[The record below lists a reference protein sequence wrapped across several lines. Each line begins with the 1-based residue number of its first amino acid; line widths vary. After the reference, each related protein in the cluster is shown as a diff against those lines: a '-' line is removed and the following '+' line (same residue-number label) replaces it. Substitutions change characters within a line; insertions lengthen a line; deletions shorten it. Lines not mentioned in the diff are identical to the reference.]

1 MVDSSHVP
9 SGCSIWPG
17 FGENEMLR
25 SVRTERHLLRPF
37 NVLVTARA
45 GYVQSA
51 LVPYRRK
58 QVSYAE

>member
-1 MVDSSHVP
+1 
-9 SGCSIWPG
+9 
-17 FGENEMLR
+17 MLR
-25 SVRTERHLLRPF
+25 SVRTERHLLQPF